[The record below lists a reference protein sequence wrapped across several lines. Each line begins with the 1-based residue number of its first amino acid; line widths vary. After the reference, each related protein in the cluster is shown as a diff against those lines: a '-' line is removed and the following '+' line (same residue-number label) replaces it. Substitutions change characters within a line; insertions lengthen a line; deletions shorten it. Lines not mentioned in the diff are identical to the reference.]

1 MRKNLFYVTI
11 IITTLF
17 FIGIAYAAY
26 KEGEHTWGETVT
38 VTFTPSNNVYI
49 DYANGTNGISYVAGS
64 YHIKGSRT
72 FGTSSGD
79 TKIYYKEQ
87 TGASIPAAPAT
98 NTATANFS
106 GWTAL

>member
-17 FIGIAYAAY
+17 FIGIAYATY
-26 KEGEHTWGETVT
+26 TTGEKTWGTTITVS
-38 VTFTPSNNVYI
+38 FTPSNNVYI
-49 DYANGTNGISYVAGS
+49 DYASGSNGISYVAGS

-87 TGASIPAAPAT
+87 TAASIPAAPAT